1 MSRKK
6 IAAIVT
12 TYFAGSHADLLVSRF
27 VKGFPTPSGVVEPR
41 VDVVSMYMD
50 QAHPQ
55 DVGVELARAHGIEL
69 FPSIRSA
76 LTLRPPPRGHWPTAP
91 GWEIGQMAVD
101 GVLIIGEHG
110 DYAPNE
116 RGRQMYPRRYFFEQV
131 CGMIGLSGRAVPV
144 FSDKHLAY
152 SWNDALWMY
161 DRAAELGIPFM
172 AGSSLPVTGRTP
184 ELEHEI
190 GAPIEEALSL
200 GHFHTY
206 PNGLD
211 SYGFHGLEALQ
222 CMVERRRGGETGIAA
237 VRCIESRAI
246 WDAAERG
253 LWPRD
258 LAAAAESRIS
268 DVEPGRMEDN
278 CVRPALFAAGVRG
291 RDPRLY
297 ANARPA
303 RPGLRVRRPR
313 ERRDG
318 QHRVPHDGLARPGA
332 LHRAGPGHTGD
343 VPDRPAPIP
352 RRAHPPDHRCARRPD
367 GLTLPR
373 RGSYRDAVAGRIVR
387 CLSVPGAEL
396 GDSGGGGHP
405 EGLGAGSPILAA
417 STPRRPVA
425 ADAEFP
431 DA

>member
-1 MSRKK
+1 MDRPMSRKK

-12 TYFAGSHADLLVSRF
+12 TFFPGSHADLLVSRF
-27 VKGFPTPSGVVEPR
+27 VKGFATRSGVVEPK

-50 QAHPQ
+50 QAHPL
-55 DVGVELARAHGIEL
+55 DIGVELAREHGIEQ

-76 LTLRPPPRGHWPTAP
+76 LTLRQPPRGNWPTAP
-91 GWEIGQMAVD
+91 GWEIGELAVD

-131 CGMIGLSGRAVPV
+131 CGMIGLSGQAVPV
-144 FSDKHLAY
+144 FNDKHLAY
-152 SWNDALWMY
+152 SWADARWMY

-200 GHFHTY
+200 GHFHAY

-222 CMVERRRGGETGIAA
+222 CMVERRRGGETGVAA
-237 VRCIESRAI
+237 VRCIEGRAV
-246 WDAAERG
+246 WEAAERG

-278 CVRPALFAAGVRG
+278 CVRSALFELEYADGLRAFALMLDRHARGFAYAARVNGETVSTGFHTTGSHGREPFTAQGLAIQEMFLTGRPQYPVERTLLTTGAHAALMDSRHLGGVRIET
-291 RDPRLY
+291 PRLDVSY
-297 ANARPA
+297 A
-303 RPGLRVRRPR
+303 V
-313 ERRDG
+313 
-318 QHRVPHDGLARPGA
+318 
-332 LHRAGPGHTGD
+332 
-343 VPDRPAPIP
+343 
-352 RRAHPPDHRCARRPD
+352 
-367 GLTLPR
+367 
-373 RGSYRDAVAGRIVR
+373 
-387 CLSVPGAEL
+387 
-396 GDSGGGGHP
+396 
-405 EGLGAGSPILAA
+405 
-417 STPRRPVA
+417 
-425 ADAEFP
+425 
-431 DA
+431 